1 MKLNTIPELIDDI
14 RAGRMIVLIDDE
26 DRENEGDLVMAASMV
41 RPEDVNFM
49 AHNGRGL
56 ICMPITR
63 ERCEQLN
70 LLLMVNKNEARFA
83 TNFTVSIEAAEGI
96 TTGISAYDRAH
107 TIRTAARPD
116 AGPANVSQPGHV
128 FPLMAEAGG
137 VLTRAGHTEASVD
150 LAMLAGLEPAAVLV
164 EILNEDGTMA
174 RRPQLELYAQKHEL
188 KIGTIADLIRYRL
201 ETEHSV
207 ECLSTHEVDT
217 DFGPFRLMTYRDSIN
232 NKLHLALLKGEVDTD
247 KPMLV
252 RVHVQNPLSDVLSI
266 KRDDFGLPLRLAM
279 AEIERQGEGMVLV
292 LGGHED
298 DENLLRRIQK
308 QPEPSVSSSGDSRQ
322 SSELRTYGIGAQI
335 IVDMGIRK
343 MRVLSAPKHMTGLA
357 GFGLEVVEYVE
368 SEAVSETP
376 HEELPT

>member
-1 MKLNTIPELIDDI
+1 MKFNTIPELIEDI

-26 DRENEGDLVMAASMV
+26 GREKEGDLVMAASMV
-41 RPEDVNFM
+41 RPEDINFM

-116 AGPANVSQPGHV
+116 ASPANISQPGHV

-150 LAMLAGLEPAAVLV
+150 LAMLSGLEPAAVLV

-174 RRPQLELYAQKHEL
+174 RRPELEVYARKHGL

-201 ETEHSV
+201 ETEKSV

-232 NKLHLALLKGEVDTD
+232 CKLHLALLKGEVDSE

-252 RVHVQNPLSDVLSI
+252 RVHVQNPLSDVLGI
-266 KRDDFGLPLRLAM
+266 QREDFGLPLRLAM

-298 DENLLRRIQK
+298 DKNLLRRIQNE
-308 QPEPSVSSSGDSRQ
+308 PEPSVSSSGDSRQ

-335 IVDMGIRK
+335 IFDMGIRQ

-368 SEAVSETP
+368 TEASVD
-376 HEELPT
+376 EE

>member
-1 MKLNTIPELIDDI
+1 MRLNTIPELIEDI

-26 DRENEGDLVMAASMV
+26 DRENEGDLVMAASKV
-41 RPEDVNFM
+41 RPEDINFM
-49 AHNGRGL
+49 AHHGRGL

-107 TIRTAARPD
+107 TIRTAAGPD
-116 AGPANVSQPGHV
+116 AGPADISQPGHV
-128 FPLMAEAGG
+128 FPLMAQAGG

-150 LAMLAGLEPAAVLV
+150 LAMLSGLEPAAVLV
-164 EILNEDGTMA
+164 EILNEDGSMA
-174 RRPQLELYAQKHEL
+174 RRPQLETYAQTHGL

-207 ECLSTHEVDT
+207 ECLSTHEVET
-217 DFGPFRLMTYRDSIN
+217 DFGPFRLLTYRDSIN
-232 NKLHLALLKGEVDTD
+232 DQLHLALLKGEVDSAE
-247 KPMLV
+247 PILV
-252 RVHVQNPLSDVLSI
+252 RVHVQNPLSDVLGI
-266 KRDDFGLPLRLAM
+266 KRDDFGLPLRTAI
-279 AEIERQGEGMVLV
+279 AEIAKEGKGMVLV
-292 LGGHED
+292 LGGRED

-308 QPEPSVSSSGDSRQ
+308 KPEPNVSKGGDSRQ
-322 SSELRTYGIGAQI
+322 SNELRTYGIGAQI

-343 MRVLSAPKHMTGLA
+343 MRVLSAPKHLTGLA
-357 GFGLEVVEYVE
+357 GFDLEVVEYVE
-368 SEAVSETP
+368 CEPDSEAPAKE
-376 HEELPT
+376 